1 MIEIYSDWGRF
12 EWLLEDALSRGYKVG
27 FVANSDGH
35 KGRPGASHP
44 GASTFGAYGGLT
56 CVLAEVL
63 TRDAIFEAIRQRRC
77 YETRPEFQDHGEWR
91 SHMIGSAETWTPSSS
106 TDWPGCSG
114 SASTGASTWTT
125 TWYRS
130 PGAPGSSP

>member
-1 MIEIYSDWGRF
+1 MGFHDPSPEQVIEIHSDWGCF
-12 EWLLEDALSRGYKVG
+12 EWLLEDARRRGYKVG

-63 TRDAIFEAIRQRRC
+63 TCDAIFEAIQPRQRRG
-77 YETRPEFQDHGEWR
+77 YAVTTAQRIHVELR
-91 SHMIGSAETWTPSSS
+91 
-106 TDWPGCSG
+106 
-114 SASTGASTWTT
+114 STGCPWEGKA
-125 TWYRS
+125 
-130 PGAPGSSP
+130 GAAAR